1 MQGIVIW
8 LCRAYIYQYLPG
20 GWKVLQT
27 LYIMMQS
34 LARNRQAALSPPL
47 PTYSL
52 PFHLFY
58 FCGLLVCKVTTGNK
72 TCQRNTA
79 TLMTWGLASLPPP
92 TTTVFSRGV
101 GSHAHCLLEA
111 QCSAKVDDPSLSAS
125 SVGGS
130 KGDAEFAQS
139 THCTVRCTQL
149 FCSQCKY
156 GQPHSSLALLPQ
168 HMSRGEGWFSAC
180 SWNKHYVSLKQQHL
194 KSGNVLHVCYVI
206 LWRREEVMS
215 EGVGCGRGEAL
226 QETICLHCFAPLASS
241 IHCELH

>member
-101 GSHAHCLLEA
+101 GSHAHCQAVLCKSGRSVTVSKQRGRKQGRCRICTEY
-111 QCSAKVDDPSLSAS
+111 SL
-125 SVGGS
+125 
-130 KGDAEFAQS
+130 
-139 THCTVRCTQL
+139 
-149 FCSQCKY
+149 
-156 GQPHSSLALLPQ
+156 HSEMHTAVLLP
-168 HMSRGEGWFSAC
+168 M
-180 SWNKHYVSLKQQHL
+180 
-194 KSGNVLHVCYVI
+194 
-206 LWRREEVMS
+206 
-215 EGVGCGRGEAL
+215 
-226 QETICLHCFAPLASS
+226 
-241 IHCELH
+241 